1 MVASGQ
7 REDLTDNDS
16 LRDLREP
23 VAVFLSYTDKYKFE
37 QYMSGERD
45 ISEINNLTQEM
56 LIKKLRKLG
65 YPAVSDD
72 DPRAANPRTVVVTKS
87 GIQMPFME
95 PEVAKMFAK
104 DLVEDVKATGIAL
117 PMSLAL
123 GVRVNQLSVPK
134 LAEASPDNN
143 LAKLVDHPDGRVLD
157 EIEKRRGP
165 NFLHEMFKEAW
176 EKSKSLP
183 SDSPYPFGDEKLK
196 GCMFSGRKTASYPWT
211 VWAKNNL
218 ESRSLVYMSDNWK
231 TAVRYTKGQGFVHCY
246 DSFPEQEKMD
256 DLGIEKGKEK
266 QNGNRQFE
274 AILVAEK
281 NGYAGSYILMQD
293 KYFEIPVEDE
303 RWKDFIE
310 CMRPTGKPSTPYMA
324 ERTINIL
331 KEAKKNHGRAQTFVP
346 AGVNIEEVEIPQKNV
361 DVKLEDVCVPQN
373 DLSLAKLRKNF
384 NNCMN
389 TIKDFIDTIRKE
401 TRKKLPPYISHNLV
415 KNN

>member
-157 EIEKRRGP
+157 
-165 NFLHEMFKEAW
+165 
-176 EKSKSLP
+176 
-183 SDSPYPFGDEKLK
+183 
-196 GCMFSGRKTASYPWT
+196 
-211 VWAKNNL
+211 
-218 ESRSLVYMSDNWK
+218 
-231 TAVRYTKGQGFVHCY
+231 
-246 DSFPEQEKMD
+246 
-256 DLGIEKGKEK
+256 
-266 QNGNRQFE
+266 
-274 AILVAEK
+274 
-281 NGYAGSYILMQD
+281 
-293 KYFEIPVEDE
+293 
-303 RWKDFIE
+303 
-310 CMRPTGKPSTPYMA
+310 
-324 ERTINIL
+324 
-331 KEAKKNHGRAQTFVP
+331 
-346 AGVNIEEVEIPQKNV
+346 
-361 DVKLEDVCVPQN
+361 
-373 DLSLAKLRKNF
+373 
-384 NNCMN
+384 
-389 TIKDFIDTIRKE
+389 
-401 TRKKLPPYISHNLV
+401 
-415 KNN
+415 